1 MFGKN
6 SGSGGSGGGSS
17 KNDSSSG
24 NSQRGVKDG
33 TQFTASDGTKHT
45 INSAQDPSAKGGYYH
60 TQVDSKGNK
69 ATSVHKADGSLADTK
84 ANKSWK

>member
-1 MFGKN
+1 MLGKS
-6 SGSGGSGGGSS
+6 SGSGDKGSGG
-17 KNDSSSG
+17 KSSG
-24 NSQRGVKDG
+24 NDSPSSGRGVKDG
-33 TQFTASDGTKHT
+33 VQFTAGDGTKHT